1 MVMIGAAETVE
12 ATACDEAP
20 GPMRKPGEVLLEA
33 RGVKKLFRA
42 GRSASQV
49 LDGVDLSIRRGEV
62 LALLGPSGAGK
73 STLLHILAGLLETD
87 SGEAFFEGA
96 PLPIRASRQGWDLP
110 LLRHSGREKMSLV
123 FQDPYAAL
131 SPHMRVRETVLE
143 PLRAHQQ
150 SGDEAKRRIVE
161 ALRSVCLLP
170 PEVYLDRFPDR
181 LSGGQRQRVAI
192 ARAVVTQP
200 NLLLA
205 DEPTSMLDASAGV
218 GILNLFRRLAS
229 DGMAI
234 LITIHDLAT
243 ACYVADRLAVLSGG
257 RVVEEGAPEAIL
269 KDPRHET
276 TRSLVN
282 AAATRCCKEG

>member
-1 MVMIGAAETVE
+1 MIGAAEAVE
-12 ATACDEAP
+12 VTACDEAP
-20 GPMRKPGEVLLEA
+20 GPGEILMDA
-33 RGVKKLFRA
+33 RGMKKRFGA
-42 GRSASQV
+42 GRSAVQV

-73 STLLHILAGLLETD
+73 STLLHILAGLLEAD

-96 PLPIRASRQGWDLP
+96 PLPIRASHRGWGLP
-110 LLRHSGREKMSLV
+110 LLRRAGIRHAGREKTSLV

-143 PLRAHQQ
+143 PLRARR
-150 SGDEAKRRIVE
+150 GDRDDAERRTGE

-170 PEVYLDRFPDR
+170 PELYLDRFPDR

-200 NLLLA
+200 DLLLA

-229 DGMAI
+229 GGMAI
-234 LITIHDLAT
+234 LLPIHDLAT

-257 RVVEEGAPEAIL
+257 KVVEEGPPEAIL

-282 AAATRCCKEG
+282 AAAARYCKER